1 MINSYSFKTQYF
13 KKKRELLCAHP
24 GNNSEFCARDT
35 WPLEIKFS
43 SSAGVGKLRV
53 FNTQL

>member
-1 MINSYSFKTQYF
+1 MDNSYSFKTQYF